1 MVSHTYQIHLDSDVI
16 RLPDVSDLLGKD
28 VEVTI
33 RELISS
39 DTDSNF
45 DALNQLLSSQA
56 NADFFGQI
64 SDPVEWQK
72 QLRDE
77 WE

>member
-1 MVSHTYQIHLDSDVI
+1 MVSHTYQIHLDSDII
-16 RLPDVSDLLGKD
+16 RLPNVADLLGKD

-33 RELISS
+33 RELASS
-39 DTDSNF
+39 DSESNF
-45 DALNQLLSSQA
+45 DALNHLLSSQA
-56 NADFFGQI
+56 SADFFSQI